1 MEPLRVCIIGSGNW
15 GSAIA
20 KVIGNNIKKCASF
33 QPTVNMWVFEEL
45 IEGRKLTEIIN
56 QEHENIKYL
65 PGHKLPHNVVAVAD
79 LLEATSG
86 ADILVF
92 VIPHQFIGGVCDQLA
107 GHIKAE
113 AFGISLI
120 KGVDEGPDGLKL
132 ISEIIREKLAIEMSV
147 LMGANIASE
156 VANEKFCETTI
167 GCKNLQHGQTLKRL
181 IQTPN
186 FRITVVQ
193 DCDTVEI
200 CGALKNIVAVGA
212 GFCDGL
218 GFGDNTKAA
227 VIRLGLMEMVAFAQ
241 LFCKRSVSTG
251 TFLESCGV
259 ADLITTCY
267 GGRNRRV
274 AEAFVLTGKSIEEL
288 EKELLNG
295 QKLQGPQASREVYKI
310 LRQNRSLHKYVPH
323 PPSPPSHSIIAHKS
337 VLTPLTQSSIS
348 VLTPPHIPS
357 RS

>member
-1 MEPLRVCIIGSGNW
+1 STSPSGSRLYVEHTLMVR

-65 PGHKLPHNVVAVAD
+65 PGHKLPHNV
-79 LLEATSG
+79 
-86 ADILVF
+86 
-92 VIPHQFIGGVCDQLA
+92 
-107 GHIKAE
+107 
-113 AFGISLI
+113 
-120 KGVDEGPDGLKL
+120 GVDEGPDGLKL

-200 CGALKNIVAVGA
+200 CGALK
-212 GFCDGL
+212 
-218 GFGDNTKAA
+218 
-227 VIRLGLMEMVAFAQ
+227 
-241 LFCKRSVSTG
+241 
-251 TFLESCGV
+251 
-259 ADLITTCY
+259 
-267 GGRNRRV
+267 
-274 AEAFVLTGKSIEEL
+274 
-288 EKELLNG
+288 
-295 QKLQGPQASREVYKI
+295 
-310 LRQNRSLHKYVPH
+310 
-323 PPSPPSHSIIAHKS
+323 
-337 VLTPLTQSSIS
+337 
-348 VLTPPHIPS
+348 
-357 RS
+357 

>member
-1 MEPLRVCIIGSGNW
+1 NQPPEKPQSNPPTHWGQ

-65 PGHKLPHNVVAVAD
+65 PGHKLPHNVVR
-79 LLEATSG
+79 LPRITSG
-86 ADILVF
+86 MFLLPPLRVLSPPYYKCRLRLGAQRVNHHSI
-92 VIPHQFIGGVCDQLA
+92 IR
-107 GHIKAE
+107 
-113 AFGISLI
+113 
-120 KGVDEGPDGLKL
+120 GVDEGPDGLKL

-200 CGALKNIVAVGA
+200 CGALKPCIPWGGGKAEGRGWQIHWVGSRK
-212 GFCDGL
+212 GQMPL
-218 GFGDNTKAA
+218 SLSNQRKAQSGPVSLSPCNQGRPRA
-227 VIRLGLMEMVAFAQ
+227 AL
-241 LFCKRSVSTG
+241 SVSPRVTRERPR
-251 TFLESCGV
+251 TALSVSPRVTRERPRAALLSPSNR
-259 ADLITTCY
+259 
-267 GGRNRRV
+267 GRPRAALSVR
-274 AEAFVLTGKSIEEL
+274 
-288 EKELLNG
+288 LLLPATNI
-295 QKLQGPQASREVYKI
+295 LCRFPLFEVVYKI
-310 LRQNRSLHKYVPH
+310 CYEGHPVTQFISCLQNH
-323 PPSPPSHSIIAHKS
+323 PEHY
-337 VLTPLTQSSIS
+337 
-348 VLTPPHIPS
+348 
-357 RS
+357 

>member
-1 MEPLRVCIIGSGNW
+1 MGRICTEG

-20 KVIGNNIKKCASF
+20 KVIGNNIQKSTSF

-45 IEGRKLTEIIN
+45 IGGRKLTEIIN

-65 PGHKLPHNVVAVAD
+65 PGHKLPQNVVAVAD

-92 VIPHQFIGGVCDQLA
+92 VIPHQFIGRICNQLA
-107 GHIKAE
+107 GHVKAG

-132 ISEIIREKLAIEMSV
+132 ISEIIREKLAIEISV

-167 GCKNLQHGQTLKRL
+167 GCKNLQHGQIFKQLM
-181 IQTPN
+181 QTSN
-186 FRITVVQ
+186 FRITVVE

-218 GFGDNTKAA
+218 DFGDNTKAA

-241 LFCKRSVSTG
+241 LFCKGSVCTS

-267 GGRNRRV
+267 GGRNRKV
-274 AEAFVLTGKSIEEL
+274 AEAFVRTRKSIEEL

-295 QKLQGPQASREVYKI
+295 QKLQGPQASVEVYKI
-310 LRQNRSLHKYVPH
+310 LQQKNMVHKFPLFEAVYKICYEGHPVTEFISCLQNH
-323 PPSPPSHSIIAHKS
+323 PEHY
-337 VLTPLTQSSIS
+337 
-348 VLTPPHIPS
+348 
-357 RS
+357 